1 MARSQAGVV
10 YTRSVG
16 GAVASEEFDRSS
28 VRRILGISDATLRS
42 WERVGLAQRKD
53 RYTFTDLVAFRTL
66 QGLRQNNI
74 PARRIK
80 ESLEQLRLRL
90 ASVDQPLDQLKIESD
105 GRRITVVLPE
115 ETVEAMTGQ
124 VLFRFDVGTLR
135 SVTELEPVRGR
146 GGFRRPKPN
155 AEDCFTRALQLEHGN
170 APDEDVIVWYE
181 RALQENPEAR
191 GALINLGAAQL
202 RQGEHDSAARS
213 FRRAIRLGPDHPMAH
228 YNLGAV
234 RESQG
239 RADEAAAHYRDAL
252 RCDPDYA
259 DAHFNLAQLEQER
272 GRITAATKHWDAYL
286 QLDSGSPWATIARS
300 KLEGLRMAR
309 RRAAGGPS
317 GPIFGR

>member
-1 MARSQAGVV
+1 M
-10 YTRSVG
+10 
-16 GAVASEEFDRSS
+16 ASEEFDRPS
-28 VRRILGISDATLRS
+28 VRRILGISEATLRS
-42 WERVGLAQRKD
+42 WERVGLAQRKEI
-53 RYTFTDLVAFRTL
+53 YTFADLVTFRTL

-80 ESLEQLRLRL
+80 EALEQLRLRL
-90 ASVDQPLDQLKIESD
+90 ASVDRPLDQLKIESD

-115 ETVEAMTGQ
+115 ETVEALTGQ

-135 SVTELEPVRGR
+135 SVTELQPALGS
-146 GGFRRPKPN
+146 GGFRPTKPS
-155 AEDCFTRALQLEHGN
+155 AEECFTRALQLESGN

-181 RALQENPEAR
+181 RALQQNPDAR

-202 RQGEHDSAARS
+202 RQGEPESAAKS
-213 FRRAIRLGPDHPMAH
+213 LRRAIRLGPDHPMAH

-239 RADEAAAHYRDAL
+239 RADEAAAHYREAL

-272 GRITAATKHWDAYL
+272 GRITAAAKHWDAYL
-286 QLDSGSPWATIARS
+286 QLDDGSPWATIARS

-309 RRAAGGPS
+309 RRTAGGPS